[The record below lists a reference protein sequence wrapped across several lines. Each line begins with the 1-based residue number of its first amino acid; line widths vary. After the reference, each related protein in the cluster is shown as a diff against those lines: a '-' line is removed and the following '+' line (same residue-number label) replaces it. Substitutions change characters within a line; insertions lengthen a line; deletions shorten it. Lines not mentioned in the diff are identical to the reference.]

1 MSLANSII
9 LRVILW
15 TSIIIVSA
23 FIPERTAYRGYPT
36 LLNASPQG
44 NADFE
49 YQEMKILSQA
59 LIDQGVSNSQ
69 IPADKRVEIEGYCRR
84 ISNQRAGSISP
95 ENIPSELAGTSWQ
108 LAFSSQS
115 LVSDSLPP
123 GTNIKLVFKT
133 ENRLDYILEFT
144 KTFGLKQL
152 AADSCYTVD
161 TNGVIEYTYEN
172 ISCDVFGLTN
182 INVGAFGLLKGRASS
197 IQASFFDGVLLIQRS
212 NDMAGEFFNV
222 YARI

>member
-1 MSLANSII
+1 MSLALSV
-9 LRVILW
+9 LRIVLW
-15 TSIIIVSA
+15 ISMASA
-23 FIPERTAYRGYPT
+23 FIPQRIYRSSFPT
-36 LLNASPQG
+36 LINSSPPR

-59 LIDQGVSNSQ
+59 LINQGVSNSQ

-84 ISNQRAGSISP
+84 IVDQRSGSIAP
-95 ENIPSELAGTSWQ
+95 EKIPSELAGTSWQ

-123 GTNIKLVFKT
+123 GTNIKLVFKN

-152 AADSCYTVD
+152 AADSSYTVD
-161 TNGVIEYTYEN
+161 VSAKTTARYFLV
-172 ISCDVFGLTN
+172 SP
-182 INVGAFGLLKGRASS
+182 LLF
-197 IQASFFDGVLLIQRS
+197 I
-212 NDMAGEFFNV
+212 
-222 YARI
+222 

>member
-1 MSLANSII
+1 MSLANSI

-15 TSIIIVSA
+15 TSIVSA
-23 FIPERTAYRGYPT
+23 FIPKTTYRYKGCPT
-36 LLNASPQG
+36 LLKAQG

-84 ISNQRAGSISP
+84 IVNQRSGSIAP
-95 ENIPSELAGTSWQ
+95 EDIASELAGTSWQ

-115 LVSDSLPP
+115 LVSESLPP
-123 GTNIKLVFKT
+123 GTNIKLVFKSK
-133 ENRLDYILEFT
+133 NRLDYILEFT

-152 AADSCYTVD
+152 AADSGYTVD
-161 TNGVIEYTYEN
+161 ANGVISYTYEG
-172 ISCDVFGLTN
+172 ISCDAFGLSN

-197 IQASFFDGVLLIQRS
+197 IEASFFDGTLLIQRS
-212 NDMAGEFFNV
+212 NDINGEFFNV
-222 YARI
+222 HRQI